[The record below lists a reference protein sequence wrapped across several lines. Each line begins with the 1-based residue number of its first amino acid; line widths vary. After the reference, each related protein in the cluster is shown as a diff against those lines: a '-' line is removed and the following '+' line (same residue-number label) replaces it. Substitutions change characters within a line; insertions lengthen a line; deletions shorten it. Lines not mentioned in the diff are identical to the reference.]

1 MGTTYNIIGSS
12 FLKEIIE
19 NDSDSTVKYS
29 IVNANP
35 LFLTDGE
42 KENLTSDKG
51 DWLIMDGTCLGCKVD
66 SPNDITDEIETLARF
81 MRKTWNRKIMF
92 ISMRPSAFCARGT
105 DLRTM
110 PDYKPHIKSAEI
122 SAKLMDSVVCYIITL
137 PFDCISKDGK
147 PYHYIP
153 RIVEYI
159 KSVVDIISVKYD
171 RNVMD
176 KLAMECS
183 IDLRRML
190 CIDRQKKA
198 APEKVEKTASIVDTE
213 DLRREY
219 LEAVAKDKMVKA
231 CDICADIV
239 SKGDMWGAPF
249 SEKAYQA
256 AAKVCKDDNARI
268 GWLRKYS
275 LSGMDWPNP
284 PLFDLLWKVKS
295 SETDKEMI
303 ETVCGM
309 AKRGNGP
316 AVKRLIRAYRDGR
329 GVKMDLNKAREL
341 AQKNCDANIPGSNI
355 DLFDVLWKINTPESN
370 NKLISLVNE
379 SASKGDATSLVR
391 MARCYREGRG
401 IEKNVQEAVDILE
414 KVAKEKP
421 AVMKEL
427 ENTKKLLNKK

>member
-19 NDSDSTVKYS
+19 NDSDSAVKYS

-66 SPNDITDEIETLARF
+66 SPDDISEEIETLARF

-105 DLRTM
+105 DLRSM

-137 PFDCISKDGK
+137 PFDCVSKDGK

-153 RIVEYI
+153 RIAEYI
-159 KSVVDIISVKYD
+159 KSVVDVITVKYD
-171 RNVMD
+171 RSAMD

-190 CIDRQKKA
+190 CTDRPKKA
-198 APEKVEKTASIVDTE
+198 ASEKVEKTASIVDTE

-219 LEAVAKDKMVKA
+219 LEAVAEDNMVKA

-256 AAKVCKDDNARI
+256 AAKVCKDEPTRI
-268 GWLRKYS
+268 GWLRKFS
-275 LSGMDWPNP
+275 QAGMDWPNP
-284 PLFDLLWKVKS
+284 VLFDFLWKAKTP
-295 SETDKEMI
+295 ETDAEMVKA
-303 ETVCGM
+303 VCGM
-309 AKRGNGP
+309 AKRGNGQ
-316 AVKRLIRAYRDGR
+316 AIKRLTRAYRDGR
-329 GVKMDLNKAREL
+329 GVEMDLDKAREL
-341 AQKNCDANIPGSNI
+341 AQKNIDANVPSANI
-355 DLFDVLWKINTPESN
+355 DLFDVLWKIDTPETN
-370 NKLISLVNE
+370 AKLVPLVKDT
-379 SASKGDATSLVR
+379 ASDGDAVSMVR
-391 MARCYREGRG
+391 LARCYREGRG
-401 IEKNVQEAVDILE
+401 VDKNVEEAVRMLE
-414 KVAKEKP
+414 KVVNDKP
-421 AVMKEL
+421 AFKKEL
-427 ENTKKLLNKK
+427 ENTRKLLNKK